1 MTTKDYLQDISE
13 IKEIMNKSTRFMSLS
28 GLSGVLAGTY
38 ALIGA
43 YVANTLLK
51 EYVRGEGKLSELS
64 ASNVEM
70 LMIGLGLFIAFI
82 AALTGYI
89 LTKRKAEKNN
99 EKMWTP
105 ASKQMLMSFIVP
117 MVTGGLFIM
126 LLLQKGYYGL
136 VAPSTLIFYGLALYN
151 AGKYTLSQV
160 RYLGL
165 LEILLGLL
173 ALYFIYNGLLFW
185 TIGFGVL
192 HILYGAIMYF
202 KLERKSH

>member
-126 LLLQKGYYGL
+126 MLIQKGYYGL

-202 KLERKSH
+202 KLERE

>member
-126 LLLQKGYYGL
+126 MLIQKGYYGL

-202 KLERKSH
+202 KLERK

>member
-13 IKEIMNKSTRFMSLS
+13 IKNIMNKSTRFMSLS

-38 ALIGA
+38 ALVGA
-43 YVANTLLK
+43 YIVHNLLK
-51 EYVRGEGKLSELS
+51 GYASGEGKLSELS

-126 LLLQKGYYGL
+126 MLIQKGYYGL

-202 KLERKSH
+202 KLERE

>member
-1 MTTKDYLQDISE
+1 MATRDYLQDISE
-13 IKEIMNKSTRFMSLS
+13 IKNIMSKSTRFMSLS

-38 ALIGA
+38 ALVGA

-51 EYVRGEGKLSELS
+51 GYASGEGKLSELS

-202 KLERKSH
+202 KLERK

>member
-1 MTTKDYLQDISE
+1 MATKDYLQDISE
-13 IKEIMNKSTRFMSLS
+13 IKNIMNKSTRFMSLS
-28 GLSGVLAGTY
+28 GLSGILAGTY

-43 YVANTLLK
+43 YVAYNLLNG
-51 EYVRGEGKLSELS
+51 YASGEGKLSMYPILY
-64 ASNVEM
+64 VET

-126 LLLQKGYYGL
+126 LLIQKGYYGL

-173 ALYFIYNGLLFW
+173 SLYFIYNGLLFW

-202 KLERKSH
+202 KLERK